1 MAIFCLGV
9 DTKFKGEFYEVLL
22 SVSHVPE
29 LSRLEE
35 EETGLVVG
43 AAVTLN
49 SLTHK
54 LNEMVHKLPGEFA
67 LLILC
72 T

>member
-49 SLTHK
+49 SLRHK
-54 LNEMVHKLPGEFA
+54 LYEMVHKLPGEFSQ
-67 LLILC
+67 
-72 T
+72 